1 MTQISENEALAP
13 VFTDLF
19 DAEGASINLK
29 PIEYF
34 AKLGKEVTFGE
45 LVAAAAAHGDS
56 AIGIR
61 IAANASHDGSTGVE
75 LNPSKHA
82 TFKPAA
88 GDGLVVIGNLE

>member
-1 MTQISENEALAP
+1 MTQIAENEALAP
-13 VFTDLF
+13 VFADLF
-19 DAEGASINLK
+19 DADGASINLK

-34 AKLGKEVTFGE
+34 AKLGTSITYGE

-61 IAANASHDGSTGVE
+61 IAANSTKDGSTGVE
-75 LNPSKHA
+75 LNPSKH
-82 TFKPAA
+82 TTYKPAA